1 MRRILLLALT
11 LTILT
16 PALSLMAQG
25 TPGDSTNI
33 PTRPAPTQFDSGS
46 VTGKEIAQKL
56 SFFLG
61 LNVGLTSGAGIDVGA
76 MFPVGVETHANFFA
90 ISIGG
95 YFHYNV
101 GVEGRYDLIRK
112 KDWQLYALLGM
123 SYYSSELRDDK
134 EAEEKPGNRVAN
146 PFRLGTGIGY
156 GFYAGDQ
163 FIISL
168 SGALTVFPTTGEVLP
183 IPQLSMGFVF

>member
-1 MRRILLLALT
+1 MRRVLALALLLSIMAPCAL
-11 LTILT
+11 
-16 PALSLMAQG
+16 LMAQG
-25 TPGDSTNI
+25 DSAKPSPQPTPS
-33 PTRPAPTQFDSGS
+33 RFDSGS
-46 VTGKEIAQKL
+46 VTGREIAQKL

-61 LNVGLTSGAGIDVGA
+61 LNVGLTSGAGIGVGA
-76 MFPVGVETHANFFA
+76 MFPFGLETHLNFFA

-95 YFHYNV
+95 YFHYNI
-101 GVEGRYDLIRK
+101 GAEGRYDLIRK

-156 GFYAGDQ
+156 GFFAGDQ
-163 FIISL
+163 FVISI